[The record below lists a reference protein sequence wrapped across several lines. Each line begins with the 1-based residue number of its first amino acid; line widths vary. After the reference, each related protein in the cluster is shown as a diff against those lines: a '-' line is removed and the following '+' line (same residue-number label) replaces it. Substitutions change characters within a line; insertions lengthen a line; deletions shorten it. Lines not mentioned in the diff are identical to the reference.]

1 MRKKSG
7 QFLWKAVAV
16 LLALGVW
23 QCVSMAVGMEMLLAS
38 PLKVLARFGTIWRE
52 PGFLSTVLFSTLR
65 ILSGFLLALS
75 GGIVLGWLAGRFRAV
90 ETLLWPYVTAIKSVP
105 IASFIILCLLWFSYG
120 QLTVFIA
127 FLIAFPVIYS
137 NVLQGLKSTDPRML
151 EMARAFRV
159 PAGRKL
165 FYIQMPAVYPYLLSA
180 GGVAVGM
187 AWKAGVAAEVI
198 GVIHGS
204 IGRKL
209 YDAKIYFQ
217 NADLLCWTVIIIL
230 LSVAGEKLFVF
241 LLRKLYARLVRL

>member
-1 MRKKSG
+1 MKKKNS
-7 QFLWKAVAV
+7 QFLWKAAAV

-23 QCVSMAVGMEMLLAS
+23 QCVSMAVHMEMLLAS

-52 PGFLSTVLFSTLR
+52 PGFFSTVLFSVLR
-65 ILSGFLLALS
+65 ILGGFLLAFTA
-75 GGIVLGWLAGRFRAV
+75 GILLGWLAGRFPVV
-90 ETLLWPYVTAIKSVP
+90 ETLLWPYVVAIKSVP

-151 EMARAFRV
+151 EMARTFRV
-159 PAGRKL
+159 SGGRKL
-165 FYIQMPAVYPYLLSA
+165 FCIQMPAVFPYLVSA
-180 GGVAVGM
+180 SGVAIGM

-198 GVIHGS
+198 GVINGS

-217 NADLLCWTVIIIL
+217 NADLLCWTLIIIL

-241 LLRKLYARLVRL
+241 LLRKLYARLIRL